1 MNRSEVYS
9 WRLAPDLKSALE
21 QEAKREGRSVGAL
34 LEQIA
39 QAWLQAQRR
48 LEDDAE
54 EQKRLHEAVYKNIG
68 GIEGESDW
76 STTVR
81 ETVRRVIRKRR
92 AR

>member
-9 WRLAPDLKSALE
+9 WRLAPDLKSELE
-21 QEAKREGRSVGAL
+21 REAKREGRSLGAL
-34 LEQIA
+34 LEKIA
-39 QAWLQAQRR
+39 QEWLHAQRR
-48 LEDDAE
+48 LEYDAE

-76 STTVR
+76 SITVR
-81 ETVRRVIRKRR
+81 ETVRRSIRKRR